1 MPSYKTH
8 HFDDAKLFWDQL
20 RPEEIVKL
28 IGHYRYPV
36 YRGQGDSNWHLTPN
50 STRNVQNKTVFEQ
63 TNDEVLLIITFLDFC
78 DKIGIQVPSLTPSL
92 HKKLIN
98 LMGYYDPEFKL
109 KWPNPEFYEILAY
122 AQHYGVST
130 RLLDWS
136 YRSFV
141 AIYFS
146 ASEAV
151 KIMAS
156 DISNGRKPNLKNNLA
171 VWMLETA
178 MINTISHNF
187 GIPKSDCEFPINLV
201 RIPSGINSHV
211 AAQQGCFTIF
221 RDTALHFDEKSF
233 GSIQIFDSSRTIDT
247 SEMYFIKDL
256 HKFTIPYSQATE
268 LLKLCELYNVTA
280 ATLYPTATGAGFAV
294 KDFQNIQTVENYLKS
309 MKIAAVNK

>member
-36 YRGQGDSNWHLTPN
+36 YRGQGDSNWLLAPN
-50 STRNVQNKTVFEQ
+50 STRSFQKKSIFQQ
-63 TNDEVLLIITFLDFC
+63 TEDEVLLILTFIDYC
-78 DKIGIQVPSLTPSL
+78 DNIGIQVPGLTPSI
-92 HKKLIN
+92 HKKLKS
-98 LMGYYDPEFKL
+98 LLGYYDLEYKS
-109 KWPNPEFYEILAY
+109 KWPHPEFYEILAF

-130 RLLDWS
+130 RFLDWS

-146 ASEAV
+146 ASEAI

-156 DISNGRKPNLKNNLA
+156 EIINGINPNLERNLA
-171 VWMLETA
+171 VWILETA
-178 MINTISHNF
+178 KINTISHNL
-187 GIPKSDCEFPINLV
+187 GIPKPDSDFPINIV

-211 AAQQGCFTIF
+211 AAQQGCFTIL
-221 RDTALHFDEKSF
+221 RDIAFKFDSEE
-233 GSIQIFDSSRTIDT
+233 IQGMSIFDSSRTIDT
-247 SEMYFIKDL
+247 SDMFFIDDL

-280 ATLYPTATGAGFAV
+280 ATLFPTATGAGFAV
-294 KDFQNIQTVENYLKS
+294 KDFQNIHTVENYLSS
-309 MKIAAVNK
+309 MKIAAVSK